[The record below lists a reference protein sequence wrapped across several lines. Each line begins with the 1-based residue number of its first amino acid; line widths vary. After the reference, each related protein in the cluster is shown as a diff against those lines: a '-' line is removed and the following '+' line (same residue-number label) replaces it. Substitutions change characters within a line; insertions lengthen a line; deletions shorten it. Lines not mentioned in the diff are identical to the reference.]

1 MGKSAK
7 TFTID
12 IKVLS
17 WLEEYAK
24 KENKKESYI
33 VNAMLNSAKRQTET
47 WICSECNGTNH
58 NDNASCYAN
67 PDCEGMKA

>member
-33 VNAMLNSAKRQTET
+33 VNAMLNSAKRQSET
-47 WICSECNGTNH
+47 WTCSVCSGTNH

>member
-12 IKVLS
+12 IKVLA
-17 WLEEYAK
+17 WLEQYAK
-24 KENKKESYI
+24 KEQEKESHI
-33 VNAMLNSAKRQTET
+33 VNDVLNSLMRQASS
-47 WICSECNGTNH
+47 WKCARCGGTNH
-58 NDNASCYAN
+58 NDNASCDAN

>member
-12 IKVLS
+12 IKVLA
-17 WLEEYAK
+17 WLEQYAK
-24 KENKKESYI
+24 KEQEKESHI
-33 VNAMLNSAKRQTET
+33 VNEVLNSLMRQASS
-47 WICSECNGTNH
+47 WKCSICGGINH